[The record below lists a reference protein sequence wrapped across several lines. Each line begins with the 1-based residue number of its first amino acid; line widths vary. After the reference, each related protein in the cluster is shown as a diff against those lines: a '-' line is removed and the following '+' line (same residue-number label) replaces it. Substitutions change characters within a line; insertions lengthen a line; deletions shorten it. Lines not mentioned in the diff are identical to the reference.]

1 MATSFQLT
9 RWDWRRWLRAR
20 PRRERRL
27 RLVETLPLGER
38 RFVAVVSLDGREY
51 LVGGTP
57 SSLALLS
64 EIEDPEGLGAIS

>member
-1 MATSFQLT
+1 MATSLQFPRL
-9 RWDWRRWLRAR
+9 DWRRWWRAR

-27 RLVETLPLGER
+27 RLVETLALGER

-64 EIEDPEGLGAIS
+64 ELEDPAGLAGAP